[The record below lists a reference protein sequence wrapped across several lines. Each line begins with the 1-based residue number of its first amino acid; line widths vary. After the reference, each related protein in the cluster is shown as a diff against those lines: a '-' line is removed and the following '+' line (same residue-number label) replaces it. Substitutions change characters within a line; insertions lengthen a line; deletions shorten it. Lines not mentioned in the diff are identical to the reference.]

1 MIAECELYR
10 NNRSFQEK
18 MLEISSIYF
27 FYLKMH
33 FEIVNTF
40 KIIRKEE
47 VLMLNEVK
55 KKCSI
60 NLSSQANF
68 CWASPMEPW
77 P

>member
-10 NNRSFQEK
+10 NTGSFQEK
-18 MLEISSIYF
+18 MFEIF
-27 FYLKMH
+27 FYLKIH

-60 NLSSQANF
+60 NLSSKANF

>member
-1 MIAECELYR
+1 
-10 NNRSFQEK
+10 

-55 KKCSI
+55 QKFSL
-60 NLSSQANF
+60 NLSSQANLS
-68 CWASPMEPW
+68 WASPMEPW

>member
-1 MIAECELYR
+1 
-10 NNRSFQEK
+10 
-18 MLEISSIYF
+18 
-27 FYLKMH
+27 MH

-55 KKCSI
+55 QKFSL
-60 NLSSQANF
+60 NLSSQANLS
-68 CWASPMEPW
+68 WASPMEPW